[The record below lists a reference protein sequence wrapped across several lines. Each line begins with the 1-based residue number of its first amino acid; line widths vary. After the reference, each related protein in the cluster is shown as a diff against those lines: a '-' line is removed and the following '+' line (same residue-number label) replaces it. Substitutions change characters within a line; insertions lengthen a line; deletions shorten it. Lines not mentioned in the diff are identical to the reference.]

1 MTNRL
6 WLITLHEYR
15 RHVLSKGFVL
25 VILSVPLL
33 IAFSLGMGLLAQRM
47 GYDGRPIGYVDHS
60 GRLTAPVQAA
70 PRSNSILGRLSRQPV
85 LILNYASENLARAD
99 LQAGTIQAFYVFPAE
114 YPKARA
120 VQLECQRYPGSDVAR
135 QFENF
140 VRTNL
145 LTNYPTQVATR
156 VLEGT
161 FLTVRTLDGT
171 REYSQRAEIAQVLP
185 LFVSLAFLM
194 LFLTTSGTLMQ
205 AVVEEKDSRTSEIMF
220 TSVSTRQFMG
230 GKVLGVVAM
239 AGTEVLAWGA
249 IIALVMFIA
258 ARIPGLEWVRYVR
271 MHPRTVL
278 TIVAFAIPAFI
289 LYCAL
294 TAALGA
300 LVADAQ
306 ESQQVSAL
314 FALPSTAPFYLAFSL
329 IERPSSLAAILL
341 TLFPLT
347 ALTSLCI
354 RITFA
359 TVPLWQLLAS
369 WALLVLSALGSVA
382 LAGRA
387 FRLGMLRYGQ
397 RVAWRELFGPR
408 QKGASPAQ
416 PSAGGG

>member
-1 MTNRL
+1 MTSRL
-6 WLITLHEYR
+6 WLIARHEYR

-33 IAFSLGMGLLAQRM
+33 IAFSLGLGLLSQKM
-47 GYDGRPIGYVDHS
+47 SYDGRPIGYVDHS
-60 GRLTAPVQAA
+60 GLLVAPPPAA
-70 PRSNSILGRLSRQPV
+70 PRSRSILAGLSRQPV
-85 LILNYASENLARAD
+85 AILSYSSEDSARQD
-99 LQAGTIQAFYVFPAE
+99 LQAGTIQAFYVFPDE
-114 YPKARA
+114 YPQTRA
-120 VQLECQRYPGSDVAR
+120 VRLECQRYPGGEVVR
-135 QFENF
+135 QFESF

-145 LTNYPTQVATR
+145 LSAYPSEVANR
-156 VLEGT
+156 IVQGA

-185 LFVSLAFLM
+185 LFIALAFM
-194 LFLTTSGTLMQ
+194 TLFMTASGTLMQ

-230 GKVLGVVAM
+230 GKVLGVVGMVA
-239 AGTEVLAWGA
+239 TEVLAWAA
-249 IIALVMFIA
+249 IIGLVMLVA
-258 ARIPGLEWVRYVR
+258 ARMPGLEWVRYMR

-278 TIVAFAIPAFI
+278 TIVALAVPAFV

-306 ESQQVSAL
+306 ESQQASAL
-314 FALPSTAPFYLAFSL
+314 FILPSAAPFYFAFFL
-329 IERPSSLAAILL
+329 IERPGSLAAILL

-347 ALTSLCI
+347 ALTSLCL
-354 RITFA
+354 RVAFA
-359 TVPLWQLLAS
+359 TVPLWQVVAS
-369 WALLVLSALGSVA
+369 WALLALSALGGVA

-397 RVAWRELFGPR
+397 RVSWRELFGPR
-408 QKGASPAQ
+408 REAASSSRP
-416 PSAGGG
+416 PAGGR